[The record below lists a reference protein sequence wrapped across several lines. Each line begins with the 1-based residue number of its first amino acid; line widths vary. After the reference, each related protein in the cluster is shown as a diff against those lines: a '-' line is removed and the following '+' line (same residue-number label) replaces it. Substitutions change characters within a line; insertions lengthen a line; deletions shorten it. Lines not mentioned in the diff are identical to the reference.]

1 MKKRIGIPR
10 GMLAHQYLPLWKE
23 FFEQLDLQVVL
34 SAHTTKDVVNAG
46 VKAAVDEACLPVKV
60 YYGHVLN
67 LLGKVDYLFCPRLV
81 SVEPKTYVC
90 PKFLGLPDMIRN
102 NVANLPIFIDT
113 TVNLHGSVR
122 QLWPAVYE
130 LGRHFTTSPVKIYR
144 AFKHALKRQQAY
156 ELAMQQGLLPS
167 EAMVSHGAIEQRP
180 GKAIAVIGH
189 SYNIYDDHISMNLIK
204 KLRQIGYRVVT
215 PEMVTSEV
223 VEHYAGQLP
232 KKLFWNMGKQLI
244 GSAYYYM
251 EQPEIVGM
259 IHVAAFGC
267 GPDSFTSEFIER
279 RARREGKPYL
289 NLTIDEH
296 TGEAGVVT
304 RIEAFVDM
312 INWRENRGESNFST
326 HG

>member
-10 GMLAHQYLPLWKE
+10 GMLVHQYLPLWKE
-23 FFEQLDLQVVL
+23 FFEQLDLQVIL
-34 SAHTTKDVVNAG
+34 SSNTTKDVVNAG

-60 YYGHVLN
+60 YYGHVLS

-102 NVANLPIFIDT
+102 NVANLPVFIDT

-122 QLWPAVYE
+122 QLWPAVYQV
-130 LGRHFTTSPVKIYR
+130 GRYFTSSPVKIYR
-144 AFKHALKRQQAY
+144 AFKKAFKKQQAY
-156 ELAMQQGLLPS
+156 ELAMQRGLLPS
-167 EAMVSHGAIEQRP
+167 EAIIGTNANRETLNES
-180 GKAIAVIGH
+180 IAVIGH
-189 SYNIYDDHISMNLIK
+189 CYNIYDDHISMNLLK
-204 KLRQIGYRVVT
+204 KLRQVGYQVVT
-215 PEMVTSEV
+215 PEMVTPAI
-223 VEHYAGQLP
+223 VEEYAGQLP

-244 GSAYYYM
+244 GSAYYYI
-251 EQPEIVGM
+251 ERPEVVGM

-279 RARREGKPYL
+279 RARREGKPFL

-312 INWRENRGESNFST
+312 INWRDKRGETNLST